1 MAIFGQLD
9 FDNHEAVHAFY
20 NGDVNLKGF
29 VVVHST
35 KLGPALGGCR
45 CWKFDNEDVA
55 LSDALRLSRG
65 VSYKNAMAG
74 IPYGGG
80 MAVIMADPQTEKT
93 PEMFEEMGRV
103 IDSLGG
109 AYITA
114 EDVGTDVDDMR
125 CVARQTEYVN
135 GIPRTSGYVGGDQ
148 SPRTAQSVIEGMKAA
163 VKVAL
168 ERDDLEGVSVAVQGV
183 GNVGYQLCKQLN
195 EAGAKLVVGDM
206 MEERVTRVVD
216 EFGAQGV
223 KVDEILSVEADI
235 LAPCALGGLLT
246 AATIPWLSMKIVAG
260 AANNQLAT
268 DPDGERLYRGGILYA
283 PDFVINAGG
292 VISVSAEREDG
303 ADACEVDARIK
314 AVGERTAEIFARS
327 VAEERST
334 HAVASDMARAIIQA
348 A

>member
-1 MAIFGQLD
+1 MPIFGQLD

-20 NGDVNLKGF
+20 NAEINLKGF
-29 VVVHST
+29 IVVHST

-80 MAVIMADPQTEKT
+80 MAVIMADPRTEKT
-93 PEMFEEMGRV
+93 PEMFEGLGKV
-103 IDSLGG
+103 IESLGG

-114 EDVGTDVDDMR
+114 EDVGTNIDDMR
-125 CVARQTEYVN
+125 CVAKQTDYVN

-163 VKVAL
+163 VKVAYD
-168 ERDDLEGVSVAVQGV
+168 RNDLEGISVAVQGL
-183 GNVGYQLCKQLN
+183 GNVGYQLCKQLH
-195 EAGAKLVVGDM
+195 EAGAKLIVGDIA
-206 MEERVTRVVD
+206 EEKTARVVE
-216 EFGAQGV
+216 EFGAEGV
-223 KVDEILSVEADI
+223 EADQILNVEADI

-268 DPDGERLYRGGILYA
+268 DPDGERLFQNGILYA
-283 PDFVINAGG
+283 PDFVVNAGG

-303 ADACEVDARIK
+303 ADSAEVDARIK
-314 AVGERTAEIFARS
+314 MVGERTAEIFAKS
-327 VAEERST
+327 AAEGRST
-334 HAVASDMARAIIQA
+334 HAVASDMARAIIQSH
-348 A
+348 

>member
-1 MAIFGQLD
+1 MPIFGSSD

-29 VVVHST
+29 IVVHST

-45 CWKFDNEDVA
+45 CWNFVNEDVA

-65 VSYKNAMAG
+65 VSYKNAIAG

-80 MAVIMADPQTEKT
+80 MAVIMADPRKDKT
-93 PEMFEEMGRV
+93 TEMFEELGNV
-103 IDSLGG
+103 IESLNG

-114 EDVGTDVDDMR
+114 EDVGTNIDDMR
-125 CVARQTEYVN
+125 CVARNTDNVN

-148 SPRTAQSVIEGMKAA
+148 SARTAQSVVEGMKAA

-168 ERDDLEGVSVAVQGV
+168 DRRDLEGVSVVVQGV
-183 GNVGYQLCKQLN
+183 GDVGYQLCKQLHGLGATLI
-195 EAGAKLVVGDM
+195 AGDIV
-206 MEERVTRVVD
+206 EENMIRVAD
-216 EFGAQGV
+216 EFGAKTV
-223 KVDEILSVEADI
+223 EADDILNVEADI

-268 DPDGERLYRGGILYA
+268 DPDGERLGQSGILYA

-292 VISVSAEREDG
+292 AISASAEREDG
-303 ADACEVDARIK
+303 AGAKEVDARIK
-314 AVGERTAEIFARS
+314 AVGERTAEIFARAK
-327 VAEERST
+327 AEDRST
-334 HAVASDMARAIIQA
+334 NAVASNMAREIIQRS
-348 A
+348 

>member
-20 NGDVNLKGF
+20 NADVNLKGF

-45 CWKFDNEDVA
+45 CWKFDNEEVA

-93 PEMFEEMGRV
+93 PEMFEEMGR
-103 IDSLGG
+103 IINSLGG

-125 CVARQTEYVN
+125 CVAKQTEFVN

-163 VKVAL
+163 VKVAMD
-168 ERDDLEGVSVAVQGV
+168 RSDLEGISVAVQGV

-195 EAGAKLVVGDM
+195 DAGAKLIVGDM
-206 MEERVTRVVD
+206 VGERVTRVVD
-216 EFGAQGV
+216 EFGAQSV
-223 KVDEILSVEADI
+223 EADEILSVEADI

-283 PDFVINAGG
+283 PDFVVNAGG

-303 ADACEVDARIK
+303 ADASEVDARIK

-327 VAEERST
+327 EAEKRST
-334 HAVASDMARAIIQA
+334 HAVASDMAREIIQA